1 MMYEFTSEQLTH
13 LIPNNKHVAEW
24 KAALDKVLPKYEINS
39 KLRVAAFI
47 AQCSHE
53 SGQFTVLH
61 ENLNYRAETL
71 VKVFPKYFPSL
82 AVANKFAKQPEKI
95 ANKVYGGRMGNG
107 PEATGEG
114 FKFCGRGLIQLT
126 GKDNYSKI
134 AKDLGCEVDHLCE
147 YMCTIEGALESAC
160 WFWKTHNLNEYADK
174 KDMLTIT
181 KKINGGTNGL
191 KERNENY
198 ALALKHLP

>member
-1 MMYEFTSEQLTH
+1 MYEITKADLAAI
-13 LIPNNKHVAEW
+13 LPNNKHIDEW
-24 KAALDKVLPKYEINS
+24 KAALDKILPKYEINT

-53 SGQFTVLH
+53 SGQFTVLR

-71 VKVFPKYFPSL
+71 VKVFPKYFPTL
-82 AVANKFAKQPEKI
+82 AVAKQYAKQPEKI

-126 GKDNYSKI
+126 GKANYLSM
-134 AKDLGCEVDHLCE
+134 AKDLGVEVDHLCE
-147 YMCTIEGALESAC
+147 YLCSMEGALESAC
-160 WFWKTHNLNEYADK
+160 WFWDKHDLNTFADK

-191 KERNENY
+191 KERNDNY

>member
-1 MMYEFTSEQLTH
+1 MYEFTSEQLTH
-13 LIPNNKHVAEW
+13 LIPNNKHIAEW
-24 KAALDKVLPKYEINS
+24 KEALDKILPKYEINS

-53 SGQFTVLH
+53 SGQFTVLR

-134 AKDLGCEVDHLCE
+134 AKYLGCEVDHLCE
-147 YMCTIEGALESAC
+147 YMCTMEGALESAC

>member
-1 MMYEFTSEQLTH
+1 MYEFTSEQLTH
-13 LIPNNKHVAEW
+13 LIPNNKHIAEW
-24 KAALDKVLPKYEINS
+24 KEALDKILPKYEINS

-53 SGQFTVLH
+53 SGQFTVLR

-114 FKFCGRGLIQLT
+114 FKYCGRGLIQLT

-134 AKDLGCEVDHLCE
+134 AKYLGCEVDHLCE
-147 YMCTIEGALESAC
+147 YMCTMEGALESAC

>member
-1 MMYEFTSEQLTH
+1 MYEITKADLAAI
-13 LIPNNKHVAEW
+13 LPNNKHIDEW
-24 KAALDKVLPKYEINS
+24 KAALDKILPKYEINT

-71 VKVFPKYFPSL
+71 VKVFPKYFPTL
-82 AVANKFAKQPEKI
+82 AVAKQYAKQPEKI

-126 GKDNYSKI
+126 GKANYCSM
-134 AKDLGCEVDHLCE
+134 AKDLGVDTDHLCE
-147 YMCTIEGALESAC
+147 YLCSFEGALESAC
-160 WFWKTHNLNEYADK
+160 WFWDKHDLNTHADK
-174 KDMLTIT
+174 KDILTIT

-191 KERNENY
+191 EERNANY

>member
-1 MMYEFTSEQLTH
+1 MYEFTSEQLTH
-13 LIPNNKHVAEW
+13 LIPNNKHIAEW
-24 KAALDKVLPKYEINS
+24 KEALDKILPKYEINS

-82 AVANKFAKQPEKI
+82 AVANQYAKQPEKI

>member
-1 MMYEFTSEQLTH
+1 MYEITKADLAAI
-13 LIPNNKHVAEW
+13 LPNNKHIDEW
-24 KAALDKVLPKYEINS
+24 KAALDKILPKYEINT

-53 SGQFTVLH
+53 SGQFTVLR

-71 VKVFPKYFPSL
+71 VKVFPKYFPTL
-82 AVANKFAKQPEKI
+82 AVANQYAKQPEKI

-126 GKDNYSKI
+126 GKANYLSM
-134 AKDLGCEVDHLCE
+134 AKDLGVEVDHLCE
-147 YMCTIEGALESAC
+147 YLCSMEGALESAC
-160 WFWKTHNLNEYADK
+160 WFWDKHDLNTYADK

-191 KERNENY
+191 KERNANY

>member
-1 MMYEFTSEQLTH
+1 MYEFTSEQLTH
-13 LIPNNKHVAEW
+13 LIPNNKHIAEW
-24 KAALDKVLPKYEINS
+24 KEALDKILPKYEINS

-53 SGQFTVLH
+53 SGQFTVLR

>member
-1 MMYEFTSEQLTH
+1 MYQFTSAQLAH
-13 LIPNNKHVAEW
+13 ILPNNKHIDEW
-24 KAALDKVLPKYEINS
+24 KAALDTILPKYEINT
-39 KLRVAAFI
+39 KLRVAAFL

-53 SGQFTVLH
+53 SGQFTVLK

-71 VKVFPKYFPSL
+71 VKVFPKYFPTL
-82 AVANKFAKQPEKI
+82 AVANQYAKQPEKI

-126 GKDNYSKI
+126 GKENYTKM
-134 AKDLGCEVDHLCE
+134 AKDLNVDVDHLCE
-147 YMCTIEGALESAC
+147 YLCSMEGALESAC
-160 WFWKTHNLNEYADK
+160 WFWKTRDLNALADK
-174 KDMLTIT
+174 KDNLAIT

-191 KERNENY
+191 PERNANY

>member
-1 MMYEFTSEQLTH
+1 MYEFTSEQLTH
-13 LIPNNKHVAEW
+13 LIPNNKHIAEW
-24 KAALDKVLPKYEINS
+24 KEALDKILPKYEINS

>member
-1 MMYEFTSEQLTH
+1 MYEFTSEQLTH
-13 LIPNNKHVAEW
+13 LIPNNKHIAEW
-24 KAALDKVLPKYEINS
+24 KEALDKILPKYEINS

-82 AVANKFAKQPEKI
+82 AVAIQYAKQPEKI

>member
-1 MMYEFTSEQLTH
+1 MYQFTSAQLAH
-13 LIPNNKHVAEW
+13 ILPNNKHIDEW
-24 KAALDKVLPKYEINS
+24 KAALDEILPKYEINT
-39 KLRVAAFI
+39 KLRVAAFL

-53 SGQFTVLH
+53 SGQFTVLK

-71 VKVFPKYFPSL
+71 VKVFPKYFPTL
-82 AVANKFAKQPEKI
+82 AVANQYAKQPEKI

-126 GKDNYSKI
+126 GKENYTKM
-134 AKDLGCEVDHLCE
+134 AKDLNVDVDHLCE
-147 YMCTIEGALESAC
+147 YLCSMEGALESAC
-160 WFWKTHNLNEYADK
+160 WFWKTRDLNALADK
-174 KDMLTIT
+174 KDNLAIT

-191 KERNENY
+191 AERNANY

>member
-1 MMYEFTSEQLTH
+1 MYEITTADLAAI
-13 LIPNNKHVAEW
+13 LPNNKHIDEW
-24 KAALDKVLPKYEINS
+24 KAALDKILPKYEINT

-71 VKVFPKYFPSL
+71 VEVFPKYFPTL
-82 AVANKFAKQPEKI
+82 AVANQYAKQPEKI

-126 GKDNYSKI
+126 GKANYCSM
-134 AKDLGCEVDHLCE
+134 AKDLGVDTDHLCE
-147 YMCTIEGALESAC
+147 YLCSFEGALESAC
-160 WFWKTHNLNEYADK
+160 WFWDKHELNTFADK

-181 KKINGGTNGL
+181 KVINGGTNGL
-191 KERNENY
+191 EERNANY